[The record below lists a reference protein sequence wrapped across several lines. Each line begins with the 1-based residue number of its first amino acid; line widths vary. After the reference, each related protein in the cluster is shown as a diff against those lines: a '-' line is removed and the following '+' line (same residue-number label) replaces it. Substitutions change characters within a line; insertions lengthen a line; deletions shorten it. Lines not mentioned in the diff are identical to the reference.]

1 MCKVGEFPSET
12 TKRGFWRISQFP
24 TLVRLKLALEFRHL
38 IGRMSAFLFGDFVLS
53 FICLNDG
60 MMKGESWWKNNSIYI
75 YGFLITGVLQYS
87 RRLESWNMME
97 LKHDSSSGV
106 ILFRDNDVPAQ
117 RSVERRIGGT
127 FGVHR
132 GHCHWATVT
141 LDTQLPHII
150 QHLGCCP
157 VQRGLCQLVLLKANV
172 FMFWRGSFARTW
184 NFVWKYLGLWRP
196 VTGPWQAF
204 C

>member
-1 MCKVGEFPSET
+1 MRSWGISVRNH
-12 TKRGFWRISQFP
+12 KRDFEASPFP
-24 TLVRLKLALEFRHL
+24 TVRLKLALEFRHL
-38 IGRMSAFLFGDFVLS
+38 IGRMSAAF
-53 FICLNDG
+53 CLGECFFHFEWWN
-60 MMKGESWWKNNSIYI
+60 MMEWWRNESWWKNNSTTI
-75 YGFLITGVLQYS
+75 YGFLITTVLQYS

-157 VQRGLCQLVLLKANV
+157 VQHGLCQLVLLKANV